1 MNNINRRKIMGRKQE
16 NEITMKVNC
25 GIKELCKILEDKG
38 FKVVD
43 RFTMNDIFMVPNTLK
58 TKIKDLTSREI
69 LKDAILIR
77 DIENQFKGSRNK
89 KITFKKKEFNKNG
102 DILSQESINCDILNI
117 DEAVNLFKAINY
129 YRIMNIIEKDIVY
142 EKDNFEIAIKDIE
155 NGDNLIEVETISN
168 NSNMDTIEKLKTQ
181 IINLQ
186 IPVDTRNFFVKKAEI
201 ELDKIIRR

>member
-1 MNNINRRKIMGRKQE
+1 MGIKQE

-117 DEAVNLFKAINY
+117 DEAVNFFLAINY

-186 IPVDTRNFFVKKAEI
+186 IPVDTSNFFVKKAEI